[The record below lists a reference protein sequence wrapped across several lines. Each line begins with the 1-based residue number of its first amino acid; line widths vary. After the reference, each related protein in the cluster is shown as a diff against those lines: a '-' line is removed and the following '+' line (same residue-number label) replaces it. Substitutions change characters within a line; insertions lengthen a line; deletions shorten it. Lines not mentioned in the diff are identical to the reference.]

1 MRKKQM
7 EPVLFYGVPSGCSI
21 GSVVALEWL
30 GQPYRLSRIE
40 MMETPWD
47 EIYAKVNPRMKTPAL
62 LLEDGAPLT
71 ESLAILQHIGQR
83 GIESGLGFRQG
94 TREFDR
100 LTEMLSY
107 LTTDFF
113 AAFAPLWKL
122 YDANESNE
130 TTKEVLRNL
139 GVGNVH
145 KEFAYLDKLLADR
158 EWLLGG
164 TRRTVADA
172 YLFAV
177 GRWAEYHR
185 VFDLERAYPNVYRYL
200 RRLGEDQAVRFALDI
215 EQGKE
220 ARGNGSFKGHV
231 AMKELAARIKL

>member
-1 MRKKQM
+1 MK
-7 EPVLFYGVPSGCSI
+7 PVLFYGVPSGCSI

-30 GQPYRLSRIE
+30 GQPYQLSRIE
-40 MMETPWD
+40 MMESPWD

-83 GIESGLGFRQG
+83 GIGTGLGFQQG

-100 LTEMLSY
+100 LAEMLSY

-122 YDANESNE
+122 YDASETNESK
-130 TTKEVLRNL
+130 KEVLRNL
-139 GVGNVH
+139 GVENVH

-158 EWLLGG
+158 EWLLGAK
-164 TRRTVADA
+164 RTVADA

-185 VFDLERAYPNVYRYL
+185 VFNLADTYPNVYRYL
-200 RRLGEDQAVRFALDI
+200 RRLGDDPAVRFALDI
-215 EQGKE
+215 EQGKDVK
-220 ARGNGSFKGHV
+220 GNGSFKGHITL
-231 AMKELAARIKL
+231 KELAARIVT

>member
-1 MRKKQM
+1 M

-40 MMETPWD
+40 MMQSPWD
-47 EIYAKVNPRMKTPAL
+47 ETYAKINPRMKTPAL
-62 LLEDGAPLT
+62 MLEDGEGLT
-71 ESLAILQHIGQR
+71 ESLAILQNIGQR
-83 GIESGLGFRQG
+83 GIENGLGFRQG

-100 LTEMLSY
+100 LAEMLSY

-122 YDANESNE
+122 YDANETDESK
-130 TTKEVLRNL
+130 KEVLRNL
-139 GVGNVH
+139 GVENVR
-145 KEFAYLDKLLADR
+145 KEFSYLERLLSDR

-164 TRRTVADA
+164 EKKTVADA

-185 VFDLERAYPNVYRYL
+185 VFNLGATYPNVFRYL
-200 RRLGEDQAVRFALDI
+200 RRVGEDPAVRFALDI
-215 EQGKE
+215 EQGKD
-220 ARGNGSFKGHV
+220 AKGNGSFRGHV
-231 AMKELAARIKL
+231 TLDELSSRIKS

>member
-1 MRKKQM
+1 M

-40 MMETPWD
+40 MLQTPWD
-47 EIYAKVNPRMKTPAL
+47 EIFAKINPRMKTPAL
-62 LLEDGAPLT
+62 LLEDGTPLT
-71 ESLAILQHIGQR
+71 ESLAILQNIGQR
-83 GIESGLGFRQG
+83 GIEHGLGFAQG

-100 LTEMLSY
+100 LAEMLSY

-122 YDANESNE
+122 YDANEADPSK
-130 TTKEVLRNL
+130 KEVLRKL
-139 GVGNVH
+139 GVENVH
-145 KEFAYLDKLLADR
+145 KEFAYLEQLLSDR

-164 TRRTVADA
+164 AKRTVADA

-177 GRWAEYHR
+177 GRWAEYHK
-185 VFDLERAYPNVYRYL
+185 VFDLAEAYPNVHRYL
-200 RRLGEDQAVRFALDI
+200 RRLGEDPAVRFALDI
-215 EQGKE
+215 EQGRD

-231 AMKELAARIKL
+231 TLKELSARIGA